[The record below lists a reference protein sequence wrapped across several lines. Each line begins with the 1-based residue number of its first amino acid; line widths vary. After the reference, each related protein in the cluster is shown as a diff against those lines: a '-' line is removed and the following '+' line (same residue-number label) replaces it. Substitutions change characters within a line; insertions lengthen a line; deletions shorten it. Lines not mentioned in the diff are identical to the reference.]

1 MRLKSRI
8 SAVSRERGD
17 IFVLDPA
24 GSGATL
30 QFTRAAL
37 RFPHEFDLLAEGSL
51 VEYEQGAD
59 GISDVRLIDDDD
71 EQALL
76 FREPPQFR
84 VLGRPPFEDCELF
97 DYGRFILARGAR
109 DEVQARTRLI
119 ALCQE
124 VGANAV
130 IDYDLREETR
140 ASMGFGFRYYYACGV
155 PAVVASRC
163 DQGEVSV
170 SDLRTR
176 LDHDRI
182 RRLGNMLA
190 GIRVARLSF
199 RILALVLFG
208 VFALGFLLSP

>member
-8 SAVSRERGD
+8 SAVSREAGD
-17 IFVLDPA
+17 IFIHDPA
-24 GSGATL
+24 GGTTL
-30 QFTRAAL
+30 SCTRTAL
-37 RFPHEFDLLAEGSL
+37 RFPHEFDLLGEGTL

-59 GISDVRLIDDDD
+59 GITDLHLIDEDD

-76 FREPPQFR
+76 FVEPPQFR

-109 DEVQARTRLI
+109 DEVQARARLI
-119 ALCQE
+119 DLCRE

-155 PAVVASRC
+155 PAVVAARC

-170 SDLRTR
+170 SELRSR

-182 RRLGNMLA
+182 RRLGNMLT
-190 GIRVARLSF
+190 GIRVARLTF

-208 VFALGFLLSP
+208 VFAIGFLLSP

>member
-1 MRLKSRI
+1 MRIKSRI
-8 SAVSRERGD
+8 SAVSRDTGA
-17 IFVLDPA
+17 IFIHD
-24 GSGATL
+24 SETGATL
-30 QFTRAAL
+30 QFTREDL
-37 RFPHEFDLLAEGSL
+37 RYPHEFALLHEGTL
-51 VEYEQGAD
+51 VEYERGPD
-59 GISDVRLIDDDD
+59 GITAVCLIDDDD

-84 VLGRPPFEDCELF
+84 VMGKPPFEDCELF
-97 DYGRFILARGAR
+97 DYGRFILAKGAR
-109 DEVQARTRLI
+109 DEVQARSRLI

-124 VGANAV
+124 VGANCV

-170 SDLRTR
+170 SELRAR
-176 LDHDRI
+176 LDHERI

-208 VFALGFLLSP
+208 VFALGFLLSA